1 MATESPSGNAIRM
14 AARLTH
20 SVPASSGIR
29 PYCGGRRGGRIPLPP
44 GEEARRR
51 DPSFV
56 ENLAGEVGGD
66 VLFGQIG
73 DHVRMI
79 GHDPAQ
85 TLRRAAQVGSELLL
99 GRVARDVVEPE
110 DQNRVV
116 GTSYLAPVRQVGVEY
131 LHDLFRSQALHRVRP
146 VDGQHVA
153 LLDGRRVEQTGSL
166 AEQEDDDQYDHDTG
180 QVAARH
186 QDFLGDG
193 LRYFSRFQFHGFR

>member
-29 PYCGGRRGGRIPLPP
+29 PYCGAGAALGYHCRP
-44 GEEARRR
+44 AKK
-51 DPSFV
+51 
-56 ENLAGEVGGD
+56 LAGGD

-166 AEQEDDDQYDHDTG
+166 AEQKDDDQYDHDTG

>member
-29 PYCGGRRGGRIPLPP
+29 PYCGAGAAVGYHCRP
-44 GEEARRR
+44 AKK
-51 DPSFV
+51 
-56 ENLAGEVGGD
+56 LAGVIRPSPRTLPAKSGATYW
-66 VLFGQIG
+66 QIG

-166 AEQEDDDQYDHDTG
+166 AEQKDDDQYDHDTG